1 LLEVEPVHAIIIIGA
16 LFLLVGLLIFVK
28 KESTKGILLTKPSLS
43 VLFVIVA
50 LTGSSANPTYF
61 YFVLAGLLFCVA
73 GDVLLI
79 FPAKKLFLV
88 GLVSFLVGHILYSIA
103 FFTMAS
109 IEILTWIIAA
119 LFLLISG
126 AVFVW
131 LRTHLGRMLVPVIAY
146 MAVITIMVI
155 GATSLA
161 NNQQLGFTGRGLVF
175 CGAILFYFS
184 DIFVARHRFVK
195 KQYINRLVGL
205 PIYYAGQFMIA
216 YSLYF
221 I

>member
-1 LLEVEPVHAIIIIGA
+1 MHAVIVIGA

-28 KESTKGILLTKPSLS
+28 KEFAKGILLTKPSLS
-43 VLFVIVA
+43 ILFVIVA
-50 LTGSSANPTYF
+50 LTAPSANPTYF
-61 YFVLAGLLFCVA
+61 NFVLAGLLFCVA

-79 FPAKKLFLV
+79 FPAKELFLA
-88 GLVSFLVGHILYSIA
+88 GLVSFLAGHVLYSIA
-103 FFTMAS
+103 FFMMAS
-109 IEILTWIIAA
+109 PGTLTWIIAA

-126 AVFVW
+126 AVFFW
-131 LRTHLGRMLVPVIAY
+131 LRTHLGTMLVPVIAY
-146 MAVITIMVI
+146 MAVITVMVI

-161 NNQQLGFTGRGLVF
+161 SNEQLSFTGRSLVF

-195 KQYINRLVGL
+195 KQYFNRLAGL
-205 PIYYAGQFMIA
+205 PLYYTGQFMIA
-216 YSLYF
+216 YSLRF

>member
-1 LLEVEPVHAIIIIGA
+1 MHAVIIIGA
-16 LFLLVGLLIFVK
+16 LSLLVGLLIFVK
-28 KESTKGILLTKPSLS
+28 KESARGILLTKPSLS
-43 VLFVIVA
+43 ALFVIVA
-50 LTGSSANPTYF
+50 LTGPSANPTYF
-61 YFVLAGLLFCVA
+61 NFVLAGLLFCVA

-79 FPAKKLFLV
+79 FPAKELFLA
-88 GLVSFLVGHILYSIA
+88 GLASFLAGHVLYSIA

-109 IEILTWIIAA
+109 PGTLTLIITA
-119 LFLLISG
+119 LCLLING
-126 AVFVW
+126 AIFVW
-131 LRTHLGRMLVPVIAY
+131 LRTHLARMLIPVIAY
-146 MAVITIMVI
+146 MAAITVMVI

-161 NNQQLGFTGRGLVF
+161 SNEQLSFTGRALVF

-195 KQYINRLVGL
+195 KQYFNRLFGL

-216 YSLYF
+216 YSLRF

>member
-1 LLEVEPVHAIIIIGA
+1 LVNAIIVIGA
-16 LFLLVGLLIFVK
+16 LSLLVGLLIFVK
-28 KESTKGILLTKPSLS
+28 KESAKGILLTKPSLS
-43 VLFVIVA
+43 ALFVIVA
-50 LTGSSANPTYF
+50 ITGPSANPTYF
-61 YFVLAGLLFCVA
+61 GFVLAGLLFCVA

-79 FPAKKLFLV
+79 FTAKELFLS
-88 GLVSFLVGHILYSIA
+88 GLVSFLAGHVLYSIA

-109 IEILTWIIAA
+109 LGTFTWIIAL

-126 AVFVW
+126 AVFIW

-146 MAVITIMVI
+146 MAVITVMVI
-155 GATSLA
+155 GAASLA
-161 NNQQLGFTGRGLVF
+161 SNEQLCFTGTALVF

-195 KQYINRLVGL
+195 KQYFNRLVGL
-205 PIYYAGQFMIA
+205 PIYYTGQFMIA
-216 YSLYF
+216 YSLRF

>member
-1 LLEVEPVHAIIIIGA
+1 VHAVIVIGA

-28 KESTKGILLTKPSLS
+28 KEFAKGILLTKPSLS
-43 VLFVIVA
+43 ILFVIVA
-50 LTGSSANPTYF
+50 LTAPSANPTYF
-61 YFVLAGLLFCVA
+61 NFVLAGLLFCVA

-79 FPAKKLFLV
+79 FPAKELFLA
-88 GLVSFLVGHILYSIA
+88 GLVSFLAGHVLYSIA
-103 FFTMAS
+103 FFMMAS
-109 IEILTWIIAA
+109 PGTLTWIIAA

-126 AVFVW
+126 AVFFW
-131 LRTHLGRMLVPVIAY
+131 LRTHLGTMLVPVIAY
-146 MAVITIMVI
+146 MAVITVMVI

-161 NNQQLGFTGRGLVF
+161 SNEQLSFTGRSLVF

-195 KQYINRLVGL
+195 KQYFNRLAGL
-205 PIYYAGQFMIA
+205 PLYYTGQFMIA
-216 YSLYF
+216 YSLRF

>member
-1 LLEVEPVHAIIIIGA
+1 MDAIIVIGA
-16 LFLLVGLLIFVK
+16 LSLLVGLLIFVK

-50 LTGSSANPTYF
+50 LTGTSAHPTYF
-61 YFVLAGLLFCVA
+61 DFVLAGLLFCVA

-79 FPAKKLFLV
+79 FPAKKLFLA
-88 GLVSFLVGHILYSIA
+88 GLVTFLVGHILYSIA

-109 IEILTWIIAA
+109 IETVTWIIAA
-119 LFLLISG
+119 VCLLISG

-131 LRTHLGRMLVPVIAY
+131 LRTHLGNMLVPVIAY
-146 MAVITIMVI
+146 IAVITIMVI

-161 NNQQLGFTGRGLVF
+161 HNQQLGFTGRGLAF
-175 CGAILFYFS
+175 CGAILFYIS

-195 KQYINRLVGL
+195 KQYINRLAGL
-205 PIYYAGQFMIA
+205 PLYYAGQFMIA
-216 YSLYF
+216 YSLHF